1 MFENYQKKQEDEYKA
16 KMNDYE
22 LLELVIAKAIQSAEK
37 GKLYPIFEK
46 EKSKNI
52 SKKEKQE
59 DLKYLK
65 DKFK

>member
-1 MFENYQKKQEDEYKA
+1 MIENYQKKQEDEYKE

-52 SKKEKQE
+52 SKQKKREDLEFLKEKY
-59 DLKYLK
+59 K
-65 DKFK
+65 